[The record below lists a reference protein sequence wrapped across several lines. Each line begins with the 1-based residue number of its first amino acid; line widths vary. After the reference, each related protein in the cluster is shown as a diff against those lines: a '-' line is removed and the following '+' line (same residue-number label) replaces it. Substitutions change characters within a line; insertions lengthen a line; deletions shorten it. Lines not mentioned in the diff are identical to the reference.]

1 LSERLVGGE
10 RRDEPGEFAGAGD
23 NDLLVGLAAGGHPPP
38 ALVKALL
45 AAPGALDH
53 RGVLAALAAG
63 EYEGRMLR
71 QIGAR

>member
-10 RRDEPGEFAGAGD
+10 RPDEPGEFAGAGD